1 MTEDVYHTL
10 AGPSEGLYKEKGS
23 KFLAFAYPVKDED
36 QIKLCLEELRKA
48 QHAARHHC
56 YAWKLGMDD
65 QNYRVND
72 DGEPNNSAG
81 KPIFGQIVKYELTD
95 VLIVVVRYFGG
106 TKLGVGGLINAYRT
120 AAAAAIENGKIVKR
134 RLMNHYLLEFKYDS
148 MNDVMSLIKEL
159 NLDQY
164 DQQFELTCSIKVS
177 TRLKNADGLEARLSE
192 LTDVKHTLLF
202 TR

>member
-1 MTEDVYHTL
+1 MTDDVYHTL
-10 AGPSEGLYKEKGS
+10 AGSSEGLYKEKGS

-36 QIKLCLEELRKA
+36 QIKLHQEELHKA

-65 QNYRVND
+65 QNFRAND

-81 KPIFGQIVKYELTD
+81 KPILGQIVKYGLTD

-120 AAAAAIENGKIVKR
+120 AAAAAIDNGKIVKR

-159 NLDQY
+159 DLHQY
-164 DQQFELTCSIKVS
+164 DQQFELTCSIKIS
-177 TRLKNADGLEARLSE
+177 TRLKNADALEDRLSD

>member
-1 MTEDVYHTL
+1 MTDDVYHTL

-36 QIKLCLEELRKA
+36 QIKLHQEELRKA

-65 QNYRVND
+65 QNFRAND

-81 KPIFGQIVKYELTD
+81 KPILGQIVKYDLTD

-120 AAAAAIENGKIVKR
+120 AAAAAIDNGKIVKR
-134 RLMNHYLLEFKYDS
+134 RLMNHYLLEFKYDA

-159 NLDQY
+159 DLHQY
-164 DQQFELTCSIKVS
+164 DQQFELTCSIKIS
-177 TRLKNADGLEARLSE
+177 IRLKNATALEDRLTE
-192 LTDVKHTLLF
+192 LTGVKHTLLF